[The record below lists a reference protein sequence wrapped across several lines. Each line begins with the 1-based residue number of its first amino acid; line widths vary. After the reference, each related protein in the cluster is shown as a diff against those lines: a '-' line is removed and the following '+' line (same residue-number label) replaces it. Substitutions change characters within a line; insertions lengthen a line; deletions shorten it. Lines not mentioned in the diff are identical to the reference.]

1 MPAGVCTPNACT
13 ACSQRQKSQ
22 AAQQVTWIHSGGGGP
37 SGQVFGPRPVCS
49 YGVARVLV
57 PGLLSGARQLWFF
70 VSSSTGEFPPPQ
82 KALSHGICA
91 PPPLHN
97 SRVIAPFRVDLLWR
111 VHHDL
116 IRAQAR
122 WAGTFLTPAHPTN
135 ELNFGNLNERD
146 ASREFFFISSAVM
159 FTWERWPWVCWVAY
173 VYTTGPIAVTVGD
186 QRSRLLQNIYLFFWL
201 RAPISFSAV
210 TIII

>member
-111 VHHDL
+111 VHRDL

-146 ASREFFFISSAVM
+146 ASREFFFHLKRSNVYLREVTLSVLSCIRLHDRPHSSDCGRST
-159 FTWERWPWVCWVAY
+159 FEIVAE
-173 VYTTGPIAVTVGD
+173 
-186 QRSRLLQNIYLFFWL
+186 
-201 RAPISFSAV
+201 
-210 TIII
+210 